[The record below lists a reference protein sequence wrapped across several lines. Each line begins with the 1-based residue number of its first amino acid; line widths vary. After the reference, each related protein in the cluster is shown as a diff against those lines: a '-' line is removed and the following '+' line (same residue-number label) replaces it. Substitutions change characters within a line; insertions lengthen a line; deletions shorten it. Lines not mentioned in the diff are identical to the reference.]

1 MNPQKSLISVSLDKK
16 HKCITYVHRYIPR
29 NRLSSSFLALLL
41 RSPRSLATD
50 DHTFFRLETLSIPP
64 CQILKL
70 LCFFR
75 RPWKA
80 KKRHSK
86 TSETER
92 YNKEPYTAMT
102 NGASSSSDLLP
113 SNLHEKRDKKKK
125 KTYKTKQT
133 RTDAKLEHSAL
144 DLNQKSRSSSNLRD
158 QSWLILTKEWA
169 TKPRLT
175 PSRSLADL

>member
-16 HKCITYVHRYIPR
+16 HKCITYVHRYIPG

-50 DHTFFRLETLSIPP
+50 DYTFFRLETLSIPP

-75 RPWKA
+75 RPWKT

-113 SNLHEKRDKKKK
+113 DELHEKRDKKKK

-133 RTDAKLEHSAL
+133 RTDAKLEHSAFGS
-144 DLNQKSRSSSNLRD
+144 QPK
-158 QSWLILTKEWA
+158 K
-169 TKPRLT
+169 
-175 PSRSLADL
+175 